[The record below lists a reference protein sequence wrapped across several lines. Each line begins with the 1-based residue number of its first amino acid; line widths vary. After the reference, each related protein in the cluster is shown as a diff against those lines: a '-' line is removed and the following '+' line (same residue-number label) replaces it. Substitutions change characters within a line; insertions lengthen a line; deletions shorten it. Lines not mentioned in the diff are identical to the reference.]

1 MCRASE
7 SIDEALDN
15 SNNFSLYNNNICL
28 KSNNMNNIYNNNKE
42 LALRYLAPS
51 VPRPRRCK
59 AHGNENTPQQSLQ
72 DAFGVSENRAP

>member
-42 LALRYLAPS
+42 LA
-51 VPRPRRCK
+51 
-59 AHGNENTPQQSLQ
+59 
-72 DAFGVSENRAP
+72 